1 MPHSSRSPSLP
12 AFVPNETEPSGET
25 SQARAAS
32 RSLCGAAPDAGN
44 TQMLLVG
51 DDHLV
56 PSVSTPGW
64 EVATN
69 PLPSGNQA
77 GALISQ
83 TTLSPRSASGCGTS
97 RDSSAPTALRC
108 TPLESE

>member
-1 MPHSSRSPSLP
+1 MTHSSRSPSLP
-12 AFVPNETEPSGET
+12 GFVPNEIEPFGET
-25 SQARAAS
+25 NQARAAS
-32 RSLCGAAPDAGN
+32 RSLCGVPPDAGN

-51 DDHLV
+51 DDHKV

-64 EVATN
+64 EVATK

-83 TTLSPRSASGCGTS
+83 TTLSPRSAAGCGTS
-97 RDSSAPTALRC
+97 RDSSAPTALTW